1 MNPLIEI
8 ILLSIFLVLFDSTV
22 LYSIKRFWTD
32 STQYRWMILA
42 MVLYGIVVPF
52 CLYRALDYSGIG
64 MVNFFWNICSII
76 IGFLIGIHLFKE
88 EVTLLQM
95 LGIAFCI
102 IGIVLLLIHKHRG
115 SNNYEIF

>member
-32 STQYRWMILA
+32 PTQYRWMILA
-42 MVLYGIVVPF
+42 MVLYGIIVPI
-52 CLYRALDYSGIG
+52 CLYKALSYAGIG

-88 EVTLLQM
+88 QVTLLQI
-95 LGIAFCI
+95 LGITFCI

-115 SNNYEIF
+115 SSNYEIF

>member
-8 ILLSIFLVLFDSTV
+8 ILLSIFLVFFDSTV

-32 STQYRWMILA
+32 STQYRWMFLA
-42 MVLYGIVVPF
+42 MILYGIIVPF
-52 CLYRALDYSGIG
+52 CLYRALNYNGIG
-64 MVNFFWNICSII
+64 MVNLLWNICSII
-76 IGFLIGIHLFKE
+76 IGFFIGIHLFKE

-95 LGIAFCI
+95 LGITFCI